1 MVRAFQC
8 HRRVGSQLYRSIHI
22 QRLGGSGLGLLAL
35 KKLPQPS
42 DFGYLFCGQYG
53 GNNLRL
59 RSSMYFVEMTLAGGL
74 REETPDACV

>member
-8 HRRVGSQLYRSIHI
+8 HRRVGSHKPTHF
-22 QRLGGSGLGLLAL
+22 QRPCGSGRGLLAL
-35 KKLPQPS
+35 KKIPQPS
-42 DFGYLFCGQYG
+42 DLGYLFWAQYG

-59 RSSMYFVEMTLAGGL
+59 RGSMYFVEMTLAGGL